1 MAISLT
7 VFKNIWDNQTSKRM
21 DLSGWAQ
28 FESLLYRLAERPLG
42 GKKDAEL
49 ISPATYVP
57 NTTRANKNVVDWGG
71 WTAVDVDD
79 HQFEGN
85 VKDEL
90 YNIIGHWNYI
100 VYSTASSTVSQPK
113 FRIVFETGKRVPA
126 DKIRHFWFALQSVLD
141 DQGDKQCKDLS
152 RMYYTPATY
161 LNANNF
167 IFSNRGDAIDVD
179 RLLLD
184 YPYVEKK
191 NSNNFM
197 DRLPESIQRSVIEH
211 RKSKMENTQ
220 YIWSGYTDC
229 PFWPR
234 NLADEYRSISGTGWY
249 HKMYQIMVA
258 VAARAISKEYP
269 ITASQIADLC
279 KEFDRENGNWYE
291 NRPLEVEAD
300 RALEYAYKNV

>member
-1 MAISLT
+1 
-7 VFKNIWDNQTSKRM
+7 
-21 DLSGWAQ
+21 
-28 FESLLYRLAERPLG
+28 
-42 GKKDAEL
+42 
-49 ISPATYVP
+49 
-57 NTTRANKNVVDWGG
+57 
-71 WTAVDVDD
+71 
-79 HQFEGN
+79 
-85 VKDEL
+85 
-90 YNIIGHWNYI
+90 
-100 VYSTASSTVSQPK
+100 
-113 FRIVFETGKRVPA
+113 
-126 DKIRHFWFALQSVLD
+126 
-141 DQGDKQCKDLS
+141 
-152 RMYYTPATY
+152 MYYTPATY